1 MSRRANSA
9 LLGVLFLT
17 GSAVLVLEV
26 VATRILSP
34 YFGNTIFTVSSV
46 IGVFL
51 TALSGGYYVGG
62 GLADRHPSHRYFYTI
77 IALGGLSTLLLQ
89 LLNLTVLPWLGTIF
103 SIVEGPLLVSL
114 LLFLPPGFLL
124 GMISPYGVKLYSL
137 EHPEIGLGRV
147 SGQIFFVST
156 LGSIVGTLAAGF
168 FLIPSFGVDRIVF
181 GTGGLLLLLGVGG
194 LIVSREDR
202 PLGRRIGIVGVLVL
216 VILAYCFRLA
226 EASVVYRADGV
237 YERLVVADEQLNGEP
252 VRVLRQDISDSGGMR
267 LHSPEHLFEYTKYY
281 SLYKVLTPPVRNVL
295 AIGAGAYTIPKA
307 YLDELPEVHVDVVDI
322 EPTLLTLAQRYFNL
336 KGYGP
341 RLTNY
346 VQDGRRF
353 LLESQKLYDVVF
365 VDVYLYSV
373 PPHFATQEFFALAK
387 SRLRPGGIFLANFV
401 GSLAPT
407 TPSLLFSE
415 MRTFQHVFPNS
426 HFFAVHS
433 LQSFAMQ
440 NVIIMGVNDEHFP
453 VMSAL
458 QSAADPFIRE
468 LGVRRISTE
477 HAPLERQILFTDN
490 YVPVENLT
498 ARSLLD
504 AARYEKRN
512 VR

>member
-1 MSRRANSA
+1 MSRRGNDG
-9 LLGVLFLT
+9 LLGVLFVT
-17 GSAVLVLEV
+17 GTAVLVLEV

-62 GLADRHPSHRYFYTI
+62 GLADRHPSRRYFFSI
-77 IALGGLSTLLLQ
+77 IAFGGLSTLLLQ
-89 LLNLTVLPWLGTIF
+89 LLNLTLVPWLGTRF

-114 LLFLPPGFLL
+114 LLFFPPGFLL
-124 GMISPYGVKLYSL
+124 GMISPFGIKLHSL

-156 LGSIVGTLAAGF
+156 LGSIVGTLGAGF
-168 FLIPSFGVDRIVF
+168 LLIPSFGVDAIVY
-181 GTGGLLLLLGVGG
+181 GTGGLLLLLGIGG
-194 LIVSREDR
+194 LLLVRDDR
-202 PLGRRIGIVGVLVL
+202 RLGYGMAIVGALVVTL
-216 VILAYCFRLA
+216 LAYCFQLA
-226 EASVVYRADGV
+226 EASVVYQADGL
-237 YERLVVADEQLNGEP
+237 YERLVVSDEQLNGKP
-252 VRVLRQDISDSGGMR
+252 VRFLRQDISDSGGMR
-267 LHSPEHLFEYTKYY
+267 LDSPEHLFDYTKYY
-281 SLYKVLTPPVRNVL
+281 ALYKVLQAPVRDVL

-322 EPTLLTLAQRYFNL
+322 EPTLHAIATRYFNV
-336 KGYGP
+336 KEYGS

-353 LLESQKLYDVVF
+353 LFESEKLYDVVF

-373 PPHFATQEFFALAK
+373 PPHFATQEFFTLAK
-387 SRLRPGGIFLANFV
+387 GRLRPGGIFLANFV

-415 MRTFQHVFPNS
+415 MRTFRKVFPNS

-433 LQSFAMQ
+433 PNSFAMQ
-440 NVIIMGVNDEHFP
+440 NIIIMGVNDESFP
-453 VMSAL
+453 VMDALRQSTDPFVRDVMARRIVLGDSAL
-458 QSAADPFIRE
+458 
-468 LGVRRISTE
+468 G
-477 HAPLERQILFTDN
+477 HHILFTDN

-498 ARSLLD
+498 ARSLVD
-504 AARYEKRN
+504 AARYEKRKGQ
-512 VR
+512 